1 MHMPRVF
8 RKYIFLQWVIHINRR
23 EDCLRPVIFL
33 SDTVMSVSYAPQM
46 ALPGNKPRAL
56 EAREGED
63 MTHPCEEERHAAM
76 ADRTVISLAYTPE
89 IYALKRAQQRA
100 REAWRQAQELSQRL
114 VVGPALHM
122 HPAIIALVHVI
133 ARSAARATMLG
144 TGDATGHVSLAPP
157 AARATMLGTGDATG
171 HVLPSPPAARAA
183 TAPTPDTGST
193 MSKADSSMRRSR
205 FDPVSVPADRVK
217 DRDDHGDA
225 NGHGTDDAEDFG
237 DVSF

>member
-1 MHMPRVF
+1 
-8 RKYIFLQWVIHINRR
+8 
-23 EDCLRPVIFL
+23 
-33 SDTVMSVSYAPQM
+33 
-46 ALPGNKPRAL
+46 
-56 EAREGED
+56 
-63 MTHPCEEERHAAM
+63 MTHPCDQERLAAM

-89 IYALKRAQQRA
+89 IYARKRAQQRA

-144 TGDATGHVSLAPP
+144 TGDAAGHVRPAPP
-157 AARATMLGTGDATG
+157 AAC
-171 HVLPSPPAARAA
+171 AAAG
-183 TAPTPDTGST
+183 PTPDTGST
-193 MSKADSSMRRSR
+193 MSKADISMRRSR

-217 DRDDHGDA
+217 DCDDHGD
-225 NGHGTDDAEDFG
+225 GHDHNDADDFG